1 MKGDSSIRNHPV
13 STESVPMLRW
23 VFQRDSEMLTCEV
36 DAAGRRWEVCVVPH
50 WDVASAVI
58 ERFDQPLSALERHAE
73 IARRL
78 RDAGWS
84 VVDYARAA

>member
-1 MKGDSSIRNHPV
+1 
-13 STESVPMLRW
+13 MLRW
-23 VFQRDSEMLTCEV
+23 VFRRDTETLTCEV
-36 DAAGRRWEVCVVPH
+36 DAAGNRWEVCIVPH
-50 WDVASAVI
+50 WDVAESVI
-58 ERFDQPLSALERHAE
+58 ERFDTPLSALERHAD